1 MQINVISNLRTM
13 RKDIIDTCCCTPKR
27 MNENFPE
34 WGMKKV
40 SLVALT

>member
-1 MQINVISNLRTM
+1 MQIDVILNLRTM
-13 RKDIIDTCCCTPKR
+13 EEDFIDTCCCTLKR

>member
-1 MQINVISNLRTM
+1 MQIDLNLQTM
-13 RKDIIDTCCCTPKR
+13 REVVIDTCCCTLKR